1 MEMKKIKNM
10 TRMKEKIM
18 EMKKMKNMMRVKEK
32 EKDIMER
39 GMERNVIGS
48 TVMGVMN
55 VRNKAMRNG
64 IVLEFKCLCE
74 IAKV

>member
-1 MEMKKIKNM
+1 
-10 TRMKEKIM
+10 
-18 EMKKMKNMMRVKEK
+18 
-32 EKDIMER
+32 
-39 GMERNVIGS
+39 
-48 TVMGVMN
+48 MGFPVLGHF